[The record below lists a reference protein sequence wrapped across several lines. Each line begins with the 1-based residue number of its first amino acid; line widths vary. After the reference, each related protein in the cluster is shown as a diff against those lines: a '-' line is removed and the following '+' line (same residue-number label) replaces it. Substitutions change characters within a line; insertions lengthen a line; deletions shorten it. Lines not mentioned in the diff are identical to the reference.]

1 MTISTVFETVPT
13 VETFDASLDELDDR
27 LTEKKML
34 QGLGSISLS
43 LACRT
48 NAVADLA

>member
-34 QGLGSISLS
+34 QGLGSIPFELS
-43 LACRT
+43 LAVG
-48 NAVADLA
+48 AA